1 LVCGMSCSY
10 PVMIKAA
17 KSKNPCGR
25 KQPIDFHGA
34 VTLCGRCVA
43 AFLVFR
49 GGVAYA
55 DAEAQAYV

>member
-1 LVCGMSCSY
+1 
-10 PVMIKAA
+10 MIKAA
-17 KSKNPCGR
+17 KSKDTCGR

-43 AFLVFR
+43 ALLVFR
-49 GGVAYA
+49 GGAAYA